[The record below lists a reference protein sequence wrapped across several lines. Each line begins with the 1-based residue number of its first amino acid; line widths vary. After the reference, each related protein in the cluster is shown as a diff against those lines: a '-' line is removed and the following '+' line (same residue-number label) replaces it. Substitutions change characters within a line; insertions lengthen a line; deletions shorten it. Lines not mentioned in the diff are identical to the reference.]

1 VHRIV
6 APQLIAF
13 SNGVSDS
20 YNHPEG
26 VAPAIVQPVAVLM
39 VNLRPIGTEVFVHLN
54 LRAFNPCNHVGRP
67 LSIFICVSVMS
78 PYSVKIFSRYLAFEN
93 RPVSTL

>member
-1 VHRIV
+1 MHRIV

-26 VAPAIVQPVAVLM
+26 VAPAIVQPVAVLV
-39 VNLRPIGTEVFVHLN
+39 VNLRPIRTEVFVHLN
-54 LRAFNPCNHVGRP
+54 LRTVNPCNRVGRP
-67 LSIFICVSVMS
+67 LSILICVPVMS
-78 PYSVKIFSRYLAFEN
+78 PYSVKIFSGY
-93 RPVSTL
+93 

>member
-1 VHRIV
+1 MHRIV

-26 VAPAIVQPVAVLM
+26 VAPADTRIGSGAAIET
-39 VNLRPIGTEVFVHLN
+39 NGELRLVVTP
-54 LRAFNPCNHVGRP
+54 A
-67 LSIFICVSVMS
+67 
-78 PYSVKIFSRYLAFEN
+78 
-93 RPVSTL
+93 